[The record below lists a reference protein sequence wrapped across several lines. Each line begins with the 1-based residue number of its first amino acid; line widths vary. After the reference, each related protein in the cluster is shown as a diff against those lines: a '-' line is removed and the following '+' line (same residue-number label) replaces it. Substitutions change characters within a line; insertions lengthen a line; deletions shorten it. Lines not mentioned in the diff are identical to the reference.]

1 MKRPCSEGCKNGEGA
16 RGVARSEKGADIF
29 GIEAVFEEDI
39 IEGLFLDAELLEHSV
54 GVVLVLLNE
63 EVVFDEELVGGLE
76 GGDETERGEGNE
88 EDFNF
93 GVGVKEMCEH
103 YRHKDGGRQSY
114 GRGDCGAFVGG
125 VEGGEYQPR
134 EEDCQACTYRRNFK
148 CGLSAEQFGKAPE
161 EEGENKRPREAQ
173 RINGVVYRGL

>member
-1 MKRPCSEGCKNGEGA
+1 M
-16 RGVARSEKGADIF
+16 
-29 GIEAVFEEDI
+29 FEEDI
-39 IEGLFLDAELLEHSV
+39 IEGIFLDAELLEHSV

-103 YRHKDGGRQSY
+103 YRHKDGCHQGY

-125 VEGGEYQPR
+125 IEGGEYQPR
-134 EEDCQACTYRRNFK
+134 EEYCQSCTHSRNFE
-148 CGLSAEQFGKAPE
+148 CGSSAEKFGKAPE
-161 EEGENKRPREAQ
+161 EEGENKRPRKTQ
-173 RINGVVYRGL
+173 GKDGVVNDRLYWRGPEGRGFGTGGAESDDNNAAYEENIFKQ